1 LKGDR
6 RVKER
11 RNIFVVPQA
20 NMGTYH
26 HSKVAIWTQVL
37 WQCKFSRQQEANT
50 TRRIRKD
57 IEEEGK
63 EGTSKTLLGDFGH
76 ILRNSE

>member
-1 LKGDR
+1 M
-6 RVKER
+6 
-11 RNIFVVPQA
+11 VPQA

-37 WQCKFSRQQEANT
+37 WRCKFSRQQEANT

-57 IEEEGK
+57 IEEEEK
-63 EGTSKTLLGDFGH
+63 EGTSKTLLGDLGQTV
-76 ILRNSE
+76 LVKKYTPCQGMV

>member
-1 LKGDR
+1 M
-6 RVKER
+6 ER

-26 HSKVAIWTQVL
+26 HWKVAIWTQVL
-37 WQCKFSRQQEANT
+37 WRCKFSRQQEANT

-63 EGTSKTLLGDFGH
+63 EGTSKTLLADFGH